1 MVGSQRTVQDARELL
16 AGRVGH
22 PRTGRRSIGRLG
34 RRMLALAVDWGLSV
48 LVSVAFFDY
57 SPWATLDVYAITQIV
72 FVATAGGSVGHL
84 ITGMRV
90 VPLSGSWVGVWRPI
104 VRTSPD
110 LPGDSRGDLGQR
122 PARRARPCGRDG
134 ADSGLIPSRFA
145 RVSAAAAPASS
156 SGRCPSG
163 WAVRSCRTSRAT

>member
-1 MVGSQRTVQDARELL
+1 MVGSQRTVQDAPNSWPGERLGL
-16 AGRVGH
+16 
-22 PRTGRRSIGRLG
+22 PRDGRRSIGRLG

-90 VPLSGSWVGVWRPI
+90 VPLSGGWVGVWRPI
-104 VRTSPD
+104 VRTVLICLVIPAVIWD
-110 LPGDSRGDLGQR
+110 KDQRGVHD
-122 PARRARPCGRDG
+122 RAAGTV
-134 ADSGLIPSRFA
+134 LI
-145 RVSAAAAPASS
+145 RV
-156 SGRCPSG
+156 
-163 WAVRSCRTSRAT
+163 